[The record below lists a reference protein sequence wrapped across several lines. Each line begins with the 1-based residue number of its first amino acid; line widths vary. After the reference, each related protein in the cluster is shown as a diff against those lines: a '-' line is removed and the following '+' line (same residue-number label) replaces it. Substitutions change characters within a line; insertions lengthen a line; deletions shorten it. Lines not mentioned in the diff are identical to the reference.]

1 MNLSVNCTMNQ
12 CIFFLLTTLFF
23 NCLLAN
29 DNDTVKVKVLF
40 NRNDWQLTDSA
51 KAILIDV
58 APDDT
63 TITLKKI
70 SIYGNAGRNEKSKG
84 KTPLSIRRA
93 EQIKQFLL
101 KNGIDERLFVA
112 TNTNKPENLDETN
125 LNTDEVSKQSA
136 IIIIEYE
143 AKLIE
148 ETIIIQSTRK
158 KKPD

>member
-1 MNLSVNCTMNQ
+1 MKQ
-12 CIFFLLTTLFF
+12 CILLLLTTFLL

-51 KAILIDV
+51 KAVLNDV
-58 APDDT
+58 APDDS

-70 SIYGNAGRNEKSKG
+70 SIYGFAGRNEKSKG
-84 KTPLSIRRA
+84 KTPLAIRRA
-93 EQIKQFLL
+93 EQVKQYLL
-101 KNGIDERLFVA
+101 KSGIDARLFVA
-112 TNTNKPENLDETN
+112 VDTKEPNNPEELE
-125 LNTDEVSKQSA
+125 LKKDEVSKQSA

-158 KKPD
+158 KKPV

>member
-1 MNLSVNCTMNQ
+1 MKQ
-12 CIFFLLTTLFF
+12 CILFLLTTLFF

-51 KAILIDV
+51 KAILNDV

-70 SIYGNAGRNEKSKG
+70 SIYGYAGRDEKSKG
-84 KTPLSIRRA
+84 KTSLSLRRA
-93 EQIKQFLL
+93 EQVKQYLL
-101 KNGIDERLFVA
+101 KNGIDAGLFVA
-112 TNTNKPENLDETN
+112 KDTKQPNNPDET
-125 LNTDEVSKQSA
+125 DFKSDQVSKQSA

-158 KKPD
+158 KKPV

>member
-1 MNLSVNCTMNQ
+1 MKQ
-12 CIFFLLTTLFF
+12 CILFLFTTLFF
-23 NCLLAN
+23 NFLVAN

-51 KAILIDV
+51 KAILNDV

-70 SIYGNAGRNEKSKG
+70 SIYGFAGRKEKSKD
-84 KTPLSIRRA
+84 KMPISHHRA
-93 EQIKQFLL
+93 EQVKQYLL
-101 KNGIDERLFVA
+101 KSGINPRLF
-112 TNTNKPENLDETN
+112 TSPESNEPNYPEEPDFGY
-125 LNTDEVSKQSA
+125 DEVSKQSV

-143 AKLIE
+143 AKLME

-158 KKPD
+158 KKPV

>member
-1 MNLSVNCTMNQ
+1 MKQ
-12 CIFFLLTTLFF
+12 CILFLFTTLFF
-23 NCLLAN
+23 NFLLAN

-51 KAILIDV
+51 KAILNDV

-70 SIYGNAGRNEKSKG
+70 SIYGYAGRNEKSKD
-84 KTPLSIRRA
+84 KTPISIHRA
-93 EQIKQFLL
+93 EQIKQYLL
-101 KNGIDERLFVA
+101 KSGIDARLF
-112 TNTNKPENLDETN
+112 TTPESKKPNYPDETD
-125 LNTDEVSKQSA
+125 LKSDEVSKQSA

-143 AKLIE
+143 AKLME

-158 KKPD
+158 KKPV